1 MKILL
6 KLSLLVMTLFL
17 GTQNTLAQDKQTNPG
32 VIAKEK
38 THRLTQEFGLDGNQQ
53 SLVWR
58 AFMAREK
65 AKTEIENS
73 PYSEKEIQQVYFK
86 VDENFQ
92 NSMQKYLSEA
102 QYSKF
107 KLIMKDYLK

>member
-1 MKILL
+1 MKKLL
-6 KLSLLVMTLFL
+6 KLSLFVTILLL
-17 GTQNTLAQDKQTNPG
+17 GTQNTLGQDEETNPE

-38 THRLTQEFGLDGNQQ
+38 TYRLTQEFGLDSNQQ

-65 AKTEIENS
+65 AKIEAKNS
-73 PYSEKEIQQVYFK
+73 SYSEKEIKQVYLK

-92 NSMQKYLSEA
+92 NSMQNYLNVD
-102 QYSKF
+102 QYAKF
-107 KLIMKDYLK
+107 KLIMKDYL

>member
-1 MKILL
+1 
-6 KLSLLVMTLFL
+6 MTLFL

>member
-1 MKILL
+1 MKKLL
-6 KLSLLVMTLFL
+6 TLSLIIMTLFL
-17 GTQNTLAQDKQTNPG
+17 GTQNTLAQDKELNPG

-65 AKTEIENS
+65 AKIEIENND
-73 PYSEKEIQQVYFK
+73 YSEQETQQVFLK

-92 NSMQKYLSEA
+92 NSMQKYLSEE
-102 QYSKF
+102 QYAKF
-107 KLIMKDYLK
+107 KLIIKDYL

>member
-6 KLSLLVMTLFL
+6 KLSLLAMTLFL

>member
-1 MKILL
+1 MKKLL
-6 KLSLLVMTLFL
+6 KLSLLAMTLFL
-17 GTQNTLAQDKQTNPG
+17 CTQNTLAQDKEPKPE

-38 THRLTQEFGLDGNQQ
+38 THRLTQEFGLDSNQQ

-73 PYSEKEIQQVYFK
+73 PYSEKEIQQVYLK

-92 NSMQKYLSEA
+92 NSMQKYLSED
-102 QYSKF
+102 QYTKF
-107 KLIMKDYLK
+107 KLIMKNYL

>member
-1 MKILL
+1 MKKLL
-6 KLSLLVMTLFL
+6 TFSFLLITFFL
-17 GTQNTLAQDKQTNPG
+17 GTQDIVAQNKGTHPG

-38 THRLTQEFGLDGNQQ
+38 THRLTQEFSLDGNQQ

-65 AKTEIENS
+65 AKLEIENS
-73 PYSEKEIQQVYFK
+73 SYSKKEIQQLYLK
-86 VDENFQ
+86 ADESFQ
-92 NSMQKYLSEA
+92 TSMEKYLSEE

-107 KLIMKDYLK
+107 KKIMKDYL

>member
-1 MKILL
+1 MKKLL
-6 KLSLLVMTLFL
+6 IFSLLAMTLFL
-17 GTQNTLAQDKQTNPG
+17 GTQNTLAQDKETNPG

-65 AKTEIENS
+65 AKNEIENNS
-73 PYSEKEIQQVYFK
+73 YSEKEIQQVYLK

-92 NSMQKYLSEA
+92 NSMQKYLSEN
-102 QYSKF
+102 QYAKF
-107 KLIMKDYLK
+107 KLIMKNYL